1 MSAFAP
7 IHTHGTFSLLDGLTS
22 PADWARRAIKVG
34 APAAA
39 LTDHGSVSGV
49 PSFFR
54 AAKAACGRCGHPDT
68 AHHDRKGRCLKK
80 GVDCPE
86 FTPNALKPI
95 AGCEFYL
102 CGKPSAQKD
111 ADNRRLS
118 HLCVLARNKAGW
130 GQLVKAVSAANHPDR
145 FYYNPRLHLDDLA
158 AFAASGDLLAFS
170 GHPGSDLC
178 NVLFEDPKAAYSA
191 RTYEQAKA
199 CCKEWPRME
208 AEVIALAG
216 RYQEVFGKDN
226 FRLEVQLLDAERL
239 PAALIAAKV
248 LRRVGGK
255 LGIPCVAT
263 PDAHYAERTDAQDQ
277 RVLLAAAFKTTL
289 ASVHSKLEAGEDV
302 TLGGFFASDNYHVPT
317 ADELLAA
324 GHTDEELAES
334 LRMAE
339 RCEAYKL
346 DGPPLLPAYPL
357 PPGTNP
363 IAAARTWAEEGW
375 AKKAGRHGPEAAYR
389 ARLESELAVFGKAA
403 EAGIDIAS
411 YFLLIADI
419 VRHSVRELG
428 CYVTPGRGSGAGS
441 LVGYLMGI
449 HGSDPIEGN
458 LSFERF
464 INPARMTPGK
474 ASLPDYDL
482 DFPPDCRE
490 PLIKYMKGKYGAD
503 RVAKIA
509 TFGSLAGRSA
519 LDVTLSAHGWGS
531 FARRKALTE
540 LLPSEAAIS
549 DKLQEM
555 EEETGESSVIRYA
568 VEESPDDFAQYA
580 RLTED
585 GEWAG
590 PAGHLFAQ
598 AERLEGCKRS
608 RGTHASGIAVC
619 SRPLAEVCPLMYDA
633 KSKEVL
639 AGMEYPDLEAMGV
652 PKVDILGLAD
662 LSRIRD
668 AFRLMETGSF

>member
-1 MSAFAP
+1 VA
-7 IHTHGTFSLLDGLTS
+7 
-22 PADWARRAIKVG
+22 
-34 APAAA
+34 
-39 LTDHGSVSGV
+39 GV
-49 PSFFR
+49 E
-54 AAKAACGRCGHPDT
+54 
-68 AHHDRKGRCLKK
+68 
-80 GVDCPE
+80 V
-86 FTPNALKPI
+86 
-95 AGCEFYL
+95 YL
-102 CGKPSAQKD
+102 CKHPSAQKD
-111 ADNRRLS
+111 AENRRLS
-118 HLCVLARNKAGW
+118 HLCVLAKNKAGW
-130 GQLVKAVSAANHPDR
+130 GQLLRAVSASNHPDR
-145 FYYNPRLHLDDLA
+145 FYYNPRLQLDELA
-158 AFAASGDLLAFS
+158 PFAASGDLLAFS

-178 NVLFEDPKAAYSA
+178 NVLFEDPKAAYKA
-191 RTYEQAKA
+191 RTYEAAKA
-199 CCKEWPRME
+199 ACKEWPRME
-208 AEVIALAG
+208 ADVVALAG
-216 RYQEVFGKDN
+216 KYQEVFGKEN
-226 FRLEVQLLDAERL
+226 FRFEIQLLDAERM
-239 PAALIAAKV
+239 PAALIAARV
-248 LRRVGGK
+248 LRRVGKK

-263 PDAHYAERTDAQDQ
+263 PDAHYAERVDARDQ
-277 RVLLAAAFKTTL
+277 RVLLAACFKTTL
-289 ASVHSKLEAGEDV
+289 AAVQSKVDAGEDV
-302 TLGGFFASDNYHVPT
+302 TLGGFFQSDNYFVPS
-317 ADELLAA
+317 AEDLLAA
-324 GHTDEELAES
+324 GHTEEELAES
-334 LRMAE
+334 LRMTE

-346 DGPPLLPAYPL
+346 DGPPLLPSYPL
-357 PPGTNP
+357 PEGQSP
-363 IAAARTWAEEGW
+363 IAAARAWAEENW
-375 AKKAGRHGPEAAYR
+375 AGKAGRHGPESAYR
-389 ARLESELAVFGKAA
+389 ARFESELAVFAKAA

-428 CYVTPGRGSGAGS
+428 CFVTPGRGSGAGS

-482 DFPPDCRE
+482 DFPPDRRE
-490 PLIKYMKGKYGAD
+490 PLIKYMKAKYGAD

-531 FARRKALTE
+531 FARRKAVTE

-555 EEETGESSVIRYA
+555 VEETGDSSVIRYA
-568 VEESPDDFAQYA
+568 VEESPDDFRQFAS
-580 RLTED
+580 LTED

-590 PAGHLFAQ
+590 PLGALFAQ
-598 AERLEGCKRS
+598 AERLEGCKRA

-652 PKVDILGLAD
+652 PKVDILSLAD
-662 LSRIRD
+662 LSRISD
-668 AFRLMETGSF
+668 AFKLMREGHF